1 MKARFLDA
9 LGKLSPAGFWL
20 VGLLVAAGLVA
31 QAWIVA
37 LRTPFDEYRGLA
49 ATRESLGAIEQMTL
63 TQEQD
68 LRRAAARSH
77 ALAERL
83 NSELHGEAQDEQLT
97 VALMRGLD
105 QAANR
110 AGVTLTS
117 LKPAGRRNVLAFEE
131 LAFDVGAQ
139 GGYLAVCQWLLDFE
153 RSIGR
158 FATVTDFSMR
168 SLDDGRRVSLT
179 VKLALY
185 RPRSAEG
192 PVKAGAL

>member
-1 MKARFLDA
+1 MKQRVLAY
-9 LGKLSPAGFWL
+9 LGNLSPGSFWL
-20 VGLLVAAGLVA
+20 VGLMVAAALVAE
-31 QAWIVA
+31 AWIVA
-37 LRTPFDEYRGLA
+37 LRAPFDEYRSLV
-49 ATRESLGAIEQMTL
+49 ATRQALAAIEQMTQ

-68 LRRAAARSH
+68 LKRAAAQSR

-83 NSELHGEAQDEQLT
+83 SSELQGGAQDEQVT

-131 LAFDVGAQ
+131 LAFDVGAH

-158 FATVTDFSMR
+158 LATVSDFSMR
-168 SLDDGRRVSLT
+168 SLDDGRRVS
-179 VKLALY
+179 VSMKLALY
-185 RPRSAEG
+185 RPRSAE
-192 PVKAGAL
+192 VLAKAGQP